1 MNPIPGT
8 EGHPPWMQLVGALA
22 FVVTMGILAAWSA
35 WKGQQKG
42 KQSSA
47 DAHVAAETAAQRATA
62 VVAMSPTADKLTQDA
77 LVQTMSAIRE
87 TLVHNNA
94 MLERIGDLLEEDAKR
109 ERAEAQKEEFMRIVR
124 DELRRNAEAQGV
136 TLTRIG
142 EGGPRDR

>member
-22 FVVTMGILAAWSA
+22 FVVTMGILAGWSA

-42 KQSSA
+42 KQTASDAQSSA
-47 DAHVAAETAAQRATA
+47 ETLAQRATA
-62 VVAMSPTADKLTQDA
+62 VVAMSPTSDRLTQDA
-77 LVQTMSAIRE
+77 LVQTLSAIRE

-94 MLERIGDLLEEDAKR
+94 MLERIGDLLEEDAQR
-109 ERAEAQKEEFMRIVR
+109 EKAEAQKEEFMRIVR

-136 TLTRIG
+136 TLVGGG